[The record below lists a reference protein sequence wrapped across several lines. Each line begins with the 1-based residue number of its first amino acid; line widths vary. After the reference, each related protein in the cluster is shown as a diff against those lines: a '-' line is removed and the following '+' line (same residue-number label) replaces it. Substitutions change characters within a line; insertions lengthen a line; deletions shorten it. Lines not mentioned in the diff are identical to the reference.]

1 MDETHLYLQGV
12 PMCPCSCV
20 CGVGGQ
26 GGQRGEG
33 TETKVVQSSKCGVRS
48 TEAGAVKAQGI
59 MWQPRRVTGDNARKA
74 LPKL

>member
-20 CGVGGQ
+20 CV
-26 GGQRGEG
+26 GQRGEG
-33 TETKVVQSSKCGVRS
+33 TEVKVVQSSECGVRS